1 MSRSRPIP
9 RSRSR
14 QRGISLLEV
23 LITIIIMAFGLL
35 GLALLQT
42 MNLRYTQSA
51 NYRTVATNL
60 SYEALDLV
68 RINNIMKRTY
78 SETAYVSGGTPTAC
92 TIAATFDP
100 AANIARWHCQVSQML
115 PGGESQVSV
124 VGNVAT
130 VRVRWTDARWEA
142 LAADQQAEFTL
153 VVTL

>member
-1 MSRSRPIP
+1 MTRSRQIP
-9 RSRSR
+9 RSRGR

-60 SYEALDLV
+60 SYEVLDLV
-68 RINNIMKRTY
+68 RVNNIMKRTY
-78 SETAYVSGGTPTAC
+78 AETGYVSGGTPTAC
-92 TIAATFDP
+92 NVGATFDP
-100 AANIARWHCQVSQML
+100 TANIARWHCEVSQAL
-115 PGGESQVSV
+115 PGGESQISV

-142 LAADQQAEFTL
+142 LAADQRAEFVL